1 MVMMGMIKNNTIT
14 IEETATQNVDAEHS
28 RKNKNCGVLIFESV
42 RVGHE
47 D

>member
-1 MVMMGMIKNNTIT
+1 
-14 IEETATQNVDAEHS
+14 VDAEHS

-47 D
+47 DWGSRYIRNVGSLSICL